1 MDAFA
6 ALGYRESARL
16 KASEVELLDLIGEC
30 YEHFDRITSRLR
42 LQVNMERS
50 RKYNNNPDEE
60 VSREKNE

>member
-16 KASEVELLDLIGEC
+16 KVSEVELLDLIGEC

-50 RKYNNNPDEE
+50 RKYNNNPDDE